1 MVDDEGANR
10 GQLGEGVRPGL
21 RREGSGEVFEHV
33 VAGVMAERHQ
43 ERDDERLAVRV
54 VGQTS
59 GESVRRVHEDVAAA
73 TVAQRALDP
82 GERRLALRAAMA
94 RERDD
99 ATGPFRQRLVEGGG
113 CRGEV
118 PFAREQR
125 RRNPKLLEAGGRGT
139 DCRRGC
145 ALEPSVDDVRR
156 HHEDAAGTAAPQAGK
171 HV

>member
-10 GQLGEGVRPGL
+10 GQLDEGVRPGL

-73 TVAQRALDP
+73 TVAQRALKP

-94 RERDD
+94 RERDG
-99 ATGPFRQRLVEGGG
+99 ATGPFGQRLVEGGG
-113 CRGEV
+113 SRGKV
-118 PFAREQR
+118 PLAREQR
-125 RRNPKLLEAGGRGT
+125 RRNPELLEAGGRGA
-139 DCRRGC
+139 DRRCGYT
-145 ALEPSVDDVRR
+145 LESSVGHVRR
-156 HHEDAAGTAAPQAGK
+156 HHEGAARAAPSW
-171 HV
+171 